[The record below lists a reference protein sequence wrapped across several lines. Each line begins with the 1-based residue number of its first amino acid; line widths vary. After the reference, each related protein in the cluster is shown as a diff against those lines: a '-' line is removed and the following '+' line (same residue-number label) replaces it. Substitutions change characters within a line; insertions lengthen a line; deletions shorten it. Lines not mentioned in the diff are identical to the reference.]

1 VSTALCPN
9 CGTPRV
15 GAFRFC
21 RSCQL
26 DFDAVTD
33 AAPAAG
39 PAIAPPASPVAVA
52 TPPFAASAAAPPL
65 SPPSVS
71 ETSQGSESATGT
83 TSQATGTTS
92 QATGTTSQAT
102 GTTSQATGASA
113 GRSGIR
119 SLALGVGILVVFG
132 VLAVGVVLTGGLKSG
147 PNRADFATAAN
158 DFRATIA
165 APSAA
170 TTFEDRKAYWAAV
183 ATASDRLA
191 TKLRA
196 MSFRYPT
203 STDVAKLIAGLV
215 ILQERATAASG
226 LTSVGALLAAES
238 TTTQATTNV
247 SDLAARVAND
257 LGLTNTPPAP

>member
-1 VSTALCPN
+1 VKTDFCPN

-39 PAIAPPASPVAVA
+39 PAIAPPASPVAMA
-52 TPPFAASAAAPPL
+52 APPFAASAAAPPL

-83 TSQATGTTS
+83 TSQASGT
-92 QATGTTSQAT
+92 
-102 GTTSQATGASA
+102 SA

-257 LGLTNTPPAP
+257 LGLANTPPAP

>member
-102 GTTSQATGASA
+102 GASA

-132 VLAVGVVLTGGLKSG
+132 VLAVGVVLTGGEKSG
-147 PNRADFATAAN
+147 PNRGDFATAAS
-158 DFRATIA
+158 DFRATIT

-183 ATASDRLA
+183 ATASDRFA

-203 STDVAKLIAGLV
+203 STDVATLIAALV
-215 ILQERATAASG
+215 NLEGRATAASG